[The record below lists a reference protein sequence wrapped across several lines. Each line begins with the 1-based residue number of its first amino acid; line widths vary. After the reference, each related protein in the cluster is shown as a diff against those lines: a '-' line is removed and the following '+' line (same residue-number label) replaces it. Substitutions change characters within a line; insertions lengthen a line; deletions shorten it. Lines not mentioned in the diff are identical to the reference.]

1 MTTVVGGQVFFPL
14 ANLLYYAVHDEA
26 LNRLMCSTVGTSV
39 NVKFIELANICK
51 QVCFVEQ
58 PFFVFLQL

>member
-1 MTTVVGGQVFFPL
+1 MTTVVGGQVFLPP

-26 LNRLMCSTVGTSV
+26 LNRLMCNTVGTSV